1 MKRLLVFGLI
11 LLAGCLTQQPES
23 QTESVS
29 VPGPQ
34 GEVVLTI
41 SGNIG
46 KVNAGDSF
54 QFDMETLKSLPY
66 TTIVLPDPHLEATIE
81 YGGVLLKDILDY
93 VEAEN
98 FTEVKVVATDGY
110 SAVIKAEDLHLG
122 ILIAYTADGE
132 EIGTKSGGPLKI
144 VFSEDAQKVYAPE
157 AWVWWVTDLKVS

>member
-1 MKRLLVFGLI
+1 MKRLLVIGLMFMV
-11 LLAGCLTQQPES
+11 GCLTQQPDS

-34 GEVVLTI
+34 GEVVLTV

-46 KVNAGDSF
+46 KVNAGSSF
-54 QFDMETLKSLPY
+54 QFDMETLKSLLY
-66 TTIVLPDPHLEATIE
+66 TTIVIPDPHLEVTIE

-93 VEAEN
+93 LGAEN
-98 FTEVKVVATDGY
+98 FAEVTVVATDGY
-110 SAVIKAEDLHLG
+110 SAVIKAEDLGLG

-144 VFSEDAQKVYAPE
+144 VFSEDAQEVYAPE
-157 AWVWWVTDLKVS
+157 AWVWWVTDLEVS